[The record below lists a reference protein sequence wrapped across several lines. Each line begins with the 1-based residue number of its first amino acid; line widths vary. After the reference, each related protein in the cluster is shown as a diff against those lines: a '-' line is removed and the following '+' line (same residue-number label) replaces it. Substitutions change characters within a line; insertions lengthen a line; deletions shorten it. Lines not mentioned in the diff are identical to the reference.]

1 METGM
6 PYFTSRKIVWVG
18 ILVLVFMWVAP
29 AAFAV
34 DTGPVD
40 RKWGLGWDNGLTAR
54 LWLGGVWELGVAAGP
69 DDFLMDQETHFYDS
83 GQPPSWDELEER
95 SVSDDRSESGFVRF
109 QAGRLLSRRG
119 PLALVLFSGLQY
131 QWLDGQNNTNL
142 INIDNPDN
150 SYKSVLDYDSS
161 SWTLSLGIRPSFV
174 ILDFLTVET
183 AFGLEYRWFTNE
195 WVERR
200 EYPET
205 GQVRVGVTTD
215 EGNTFTDSV
224 WEGMASLQF
233 FIWF

>member
-1 METGM
+1 MGM
-6 PYFTSRKIVWVG
+6 PCFTLRKNLLSG
-18 ILVLVFMWVAP
+18 ILVLVLVWSVS

-34 DTGPVD
+34 ETGPVD

-54 LWLGGVWELGVAAGP
+54 LWLAGVWELAVAAGP
-69 DDFLMDQETHFYDS
+69 DDFLLDKETHTYDT
-83 GQPPSWDELEER
+83 GQPPSWDEQEER

-142 INIDNPDN
+142 VGIDDPDN

-161 SWTLSLGIRPSFV
+161 AWTLSLGIRPSFV
-174 ILDFLTVET
+174 ILDFLTIET
-183 AFGLEYRWFTNE
+183 AFGLEYRWFKNE
-195 WVERR
+195 WVDRR

-205 GQVRVGVTTD
+205 GQVRVAVETD
-215 EGNTFTDSV
+215 EGNTFRDSG
-224 WEGMASLQF
+224 WDGMASLQF
-233 FIWF
+233 IIWF